1 MGQGVPNDIPFE
13 RVGRMTTIIE
23 RSGPR
28 SFRLSGNI
36 DASNAANVADALE
49 PYFQEEGDVT
59 IDLSELEFI
68 DSVGLGVLVTA
79 TKGLRGQGKL
89 ILENPQHT
97 VARAIELAGLMSI
110 SNLEVREVEPQPAFI
125 EEPPPPPVADPA
137 TE

>member
-1 MGQGVPNDIPFE
+1 
-13 RVGRMTTIIE
+13 MTTIIE

-49 PYFQEEGDVT
+49 PYFREEGDIT

-68 DSVGLGVLVTA
+68 DSVGLGVFVTA
-79 TKGLRGQGKL
+79 TKGLRGTGKL

-97 VARAIELAGLMSI
+97 VARAVELAGLLSI
-110 SNLEVREVEPQPAFI
+110 SNLEVREVEGRPADL
-125 EEPPPPPVADPA
+125 EEPPPPPQPDAM

>member
-1 MGQGVPNDIPFE
+1 
-13 RVGRMTTIIE
+13 MTTIIE

-49 PYFQEEGDVT
+49 PYFREEGDIT

-68 DSVGLGVLVTA
+68 DSVGLGVFVTA
-79 TKGLRGQGKL
+79 TKELRGSGKL

-97 VARAIELAGLMSI
+97 VARAVELAGLLSI
-110 SNLEVREVEPQPAFI
+110 SNLEVREVEGRPADL
-125 EEPPPPPVADPA
+125 EEPPPPPRPDAM